1 MEPLNV
7 KREEDETR
15 EAFTSRVLT
24 MLALPIRLVRIWG
37 EYYPEHIIC
46 PDRYE
51 YALAD
56 GALYHRPKGTGG
68 FYVMCVVALNS
79 DRSEL
84 IMCECGCTA
93 FNISQEMLGY
103 CVECGR
109 EYHI

>member
-1 MEPLNV
+1 MEPLNI
-7 KREEDETR
+7 KREEDETYWGITKR
-15 EAFTSRVLT
+15 ILD
-24 MLALPIRLVRIWG
+24 MLGLPLRTVRYG
-37 EYYPEHIIC
+37 YPEHTIC